1 MTQEMLLE
9 VLRKQKLNQFM
20 PEEEKL
26 QQGEGKTEA
35 VSLIQ
40 PTGGKGCLKNKGE
53 LSGWGE
59 P

>member
-1 MTQEMLLE
+1 MLLE

-40 PTGGKGCLKNKGE
+40 PTGGKGGLKNKGE

>member
-1 MTQEMLLE
+1 
-9 VLRKQKLNQFM
+9 M

-35 VSLIQ
+35 VSLIR

>member
-1 MTQEMLLE
+1 
-9 VLRKQKLNQFM
+9 M

-35 VSLIQ
+35 VPLMQ
-40 PTGGKGCLKNKGE
+40 PTGGKGE

>member
-1 MTQEMLLE
+1 MLLE
-9 VLRKQKLNQFM
+9 VWRKQKLNQFM

-26 QQGEGKTEA
+26 QQGEGETEA